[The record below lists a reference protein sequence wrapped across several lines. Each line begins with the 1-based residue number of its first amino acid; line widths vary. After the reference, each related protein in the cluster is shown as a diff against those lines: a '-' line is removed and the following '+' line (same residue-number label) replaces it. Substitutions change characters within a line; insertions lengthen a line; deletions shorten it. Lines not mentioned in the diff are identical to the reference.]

1 MLDNRRKFR
10 RFYCDTIVEFGPL
23 KKTNGYSVG
32 MTRDFSPAGFRFESQ
47 DYDFKLEEDLEFK
60 LKHPQCDLFVSV
72 KGKAVWKETSEFES
86 VTGIELKELDKTSK
100 KRMLEIISV
109 IRFLGPY
116 DQRRKPEEEL
126 SQKEYGHMAVPAVA
140 TKLAR
145 EIIPENSITRLIN
158 VIAGFVSNT
167 MRAIKGYR
175 LVSYGSITSFINVI
189 SEFISNTIRAKKGYR
204 LVLYGSI
211 ALIVILSVGIYDVMI
226 TMKPTVPPYDNGI
239 YKTRGSTPTQL
250 DALTGQVEAGTPLE
264 ISMHIIDQSK
274 NVYGRVSEVTF
285 RNGSMLQS
293 KNKFKVQF
301 ETNKDAYVYILMR
314 DSLNKANLL
323 FPDPETKLDN
333 NIKAITRHT
342 VPKSDHWFRLDDNVG
357 IGDIFALVS
366 ERPLEN
372 INDLLLEME
381 EVEDPKKKIM
391 EFAKGNNSAF
401 KTISIRYIN
410 DKAFKEITV
419 IKNTEKKV
427 INNGEPGEEHLREM
441 IVRGENGINN
451 ILSGNMIPNTVNEGR
466 MQTTLR
472 DMKQNLILEE
482 SKRASGITVY
492 RKASPAVVLVVTND
506 GTGIGSIID
515 KEGHVLT
522 NWHVVQGH
530 AKVYVLFKPKKDI
543 ELKAES
549 AFIASVIKVDE
560 VSDLAYLKIENPPDN
575 LPILKLGNID
585 DVEVTQDVH
594 TIGHP
599 GEVWTY
605 SKEIVNQIKPNYEW
619 AYYDNNALHESK
631 VIQTQAPVNPGSS
644 GSPLLN
650 DNAEII
656 GINSFIRKGDGLNFA
671 VSVDVIREF
680 MERRNS
686 RYDRKPPT
694 TPSIEPVSQKPSY
707 YEYDTT
713 GDGIVDVVEID
724 SESNEIANMYIVD
737 LNQDGIIDHAKL
749 DQYGNGKIDAV
760 VYDTNKDGKYDTWAY
775 DANEDGYMDRWI
787 ER

>member
-1 MLDNRRKFR
+1 
-10 RFYCDTIVEFGPL
+10 
-23 KKTNGYSVG
+23 
-32 MTRDFSPAGFRFESQ
+32 
-47 DYDFKLEEDLEFK
+47 
-60 LKHPQCDLFVSV
+60 
-72 KGKAVWKETSEFES
+72 
-86 VTGIELKELDKTSK
+86 
-100 KRMLEIISV
+100 
-109 IRFLGPY
+109 
-116 DQRRKPEEEL
+116 
-126 SQKEYGHMAVPAVA
+126 
-140 TKLAR
+140 
-145 EIIPENSITRLIN
+145 
-158 VIAGFVSNT
+158 
-167 MRAIKGYR
+167 
-175 LVSYGSITSFINVI
+175 
-189 SEFISNTIRAKKGYR
+189 
-204 LVLYGSI
+204 
-211 ALIVILSVGIYDVMI
+211 
-226 TMKPTVPPYDNGI
+226 
-239 YKTRGSTPTQL
+239 
-250 DALTGQVEAGTPLE
+250 
-264 ISMHIIDQSK
+264 MHIIDQSK
-274 NVYGRVSEVTF
+274 NVYGSVSEVTF
-285 RNGSMLQS
+285 RDGSILQS

-301 ETNKDAYVYILMR
+301 ETNKDAYVYILMH
-314 DSLNKANLL
+314 DSLNKVNLL
-323 FPDPETKLDN
+323 FPDPKTKLDN
-333 NIKAITRHT
+333 NVKAITRHT
-342 VPKSDHWFRLDDNVG
+342 VPKSDRWFRLDDNVG
-357 IGDIFALVS
+357 IGNIFVLVS

-372 INDLLLEME
+372 IKDLLLEME
-381 EVEDPKKKIM
+381 EVEEPKKRIM
-391 EFAKGNNSAF
+391 GFAKDNNSAF
-401 KTISIRYIN
+401 KTVSIRNIN

-427 INNGEPGEEHLREM
+427 INNEEPGEEHLREM
-441 IVRGENGINN
+441 IVRGEKGINN
-451 ILSGNMIPNTVNEGR
+451 ILSGNMILNTVNEGR
-466 MQTTLR
+466 MQTMLR

-482 SKRASGITVY
+482 SKGASGITVY
-492 RKASPAVVLVVTND
+492 RKASPAVVLVVTNE

-549 AFIASVIKVDE
+549 AFIASVIKVDQ
-560 VSDLAYLKIENPPDN
+560 VADLAYLKIENPPEN

-599 GEVWTY
+599 GEIWTY
-605 SKEIVNQIKPNYEW
+605 TREIINQIKPNYEW
-619 AYYDNNALHESK
+619 AYDNNALHESK
-631 VIQTQAPVNPGSS
+631 VIQTQMPVNTGSS

-686 RYDRKPPT
+686 RYDSNPPT
-694 TPSIEPVSQKPSY
+694 TPSLEPVSQKPSY

-737 LNQDGIIDHAKL
+737 LNQDGIIDHVKL

-760 VYDTNKDGKYDTWAY
+760 AYDTNKDGKYDTWAY